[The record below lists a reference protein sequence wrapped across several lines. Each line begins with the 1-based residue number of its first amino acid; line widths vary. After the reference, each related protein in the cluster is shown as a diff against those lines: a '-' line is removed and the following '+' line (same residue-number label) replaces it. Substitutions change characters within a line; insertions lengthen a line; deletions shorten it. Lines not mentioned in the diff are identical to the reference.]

1 MVRCRHAGGVGIPVQ
16 QVERQR
22 RLALEVIVDDV
33 GPDQIVRAQHVEGV
47 GHLLGFEIAA
57 LGHAAFERAHLLL
70 VDEHLEVAGMG
81 EIDLRG
87 EKGRRHDA
95 PVTLGGHQG
104 ERDGQERAADAIAD
118 RMGLALAGC
127 PFDRVERRE
136 RAFAH
141 VVLEGFPRQ
150 PRVRIDPGDDEHGE
164 ALIDAPLDEGFLRRE
179 VEDVEL
185 IDPRRHDQHRRL
197 EHFRR
202 RGRILDELDQL
213 VLEHDLARREREI
226 AANLEF

>member
-1 MVRCRHAGGVGIPVQ
+1 
-16 QVERQR
+16 
-22 RLALEVIVDDV
+22 
-33 GPDQIVRAQHVEGV
+33 
-47 GHLLGFEIAA
+47 
-57 LGHAAFERAHLLL
+57 
-70 VDEHLEVAGMG
+70 
-81 EIDLRG
+81 
-87 EKGRRHDA
+87 
-95 PVTLGGHQG
+95 
-104 ERDGQERAADAIAD
+104 
-118 RMGLALAGC
+118 MGLALAGC

-141 VVLEGFPRQ
+141 VVLEGFSHQ
-150 PRVRIDPGDDEHGE
+150 PRVGIDPGDDENGE

-197 EHFRR
+197 EHFRG

-213 VLEHDLARREREI
+213 VLEHDLACREREI